1 MRRNQRLV
9 ENTVA
14 EGRYQ
19 LVIALIAKGSMN
31 NLHRADIVSE
41 FHAKGVDVGFLVRD
55 DYIDLIERIPGCRY
69 LTCQFPLETG
79 RNGFWKHFCRYL
91 RSLYP
96 VAAEGRR
103 ETVPLKRPWR
113 KRLSLATFEQLS
125 HFKFVMRLIRR
136 LEQRLYTP
144 IDIPGI
150 CSEDMDQLLLLGVG
164 AHGSE
169 HESALTWWAKQRGIA
184 VVHMIG
190 NWDTFTSKGYPG
202 APVDTCLV
210 WGPVMHRDAVEM
222 HDIPESAIEEIG
234 CLRYDRL
241 KDTLIESREEF
252 FSRIG
257 LDPNRSTIMYAGP
270 LSADQYYEMLAAFE
284 EMNSDG
290 HDLQMIFRMYPHK
303 YFMQTPYAK
312 PLINYA
318 RSLPGVYVSLG
329 DPDYRIGRRDEAVP
343 RIEQFELWHSLAYCD
358 VVVNYFSTVALEAC
372 FFDKPVISLAY
383 RPMKDYGWIHPPK
396 YADHP
401 GLTHNRR
408 LREYGAVRMV
418 LSREELKATISES
431 ITIPDETSVARSNT
445 VRTELGD
452 LDGKVSERLA
462 EACVQSYL
470 RHQTGVKRKLY

>member
-1 MRRNQRLV
+1 MNSNENYRLI
-9 ENTVA
+9 
-14 EGRYQ
+14 
-19 LVIALIAKGSMN
+19 IALIAKGSMN
-31 NLHRADIVSE
+31 NLHRTDIVSA
-41 FHAKGVDVGFLVRD
+41 FRAKGVDVGFLVRD
-55 DYIDLIERIPGCRY
+55 DYLDLIERLPGCRY
-69 LTCQFPLETG
+69 LTCQFPAEAG
-79 RNGFWKHFCRYL
+79 RNGFWKHFCRHL

-96 VAAEGRR
+96 IAAEGRR
-103 ETVPLKRPWR
+103 YTQPRNRPWR
-113 KRLSLATFEQLS
+113 KRMSETILEWLGT
-125 HFKFVMRLIRR
+125 HKIVMRLIRR
-136 LEQRLYTP
+136 FEQRLYTP

-150 CSEDMDQLLLLGVG
+150 RSEDMDQLLLLGVG

-169 HESALTWWAKQRGIA
+169 HESALTWWARQNDVS

-241 KDTLIESREEF
+241 KDTLIESREAF
-252 FSRIG
+252 FARIG
-257 LDPNRSTIMYAGP
+257 LNPKRPTVMYAGP
-270 LSADQYYEMLAAFE
+270 LSADQYYEMLATFE
-284 EMNSDG
+284 ELNDEG
-290 HDLQMIFRMYPHK
+290 RDLQMIFRVYPHK
-303 YFMQTPYAK
+303 YFMHTPYAK

-343 RIEQFELWHSLAYCD
+343 RIEQFELWHSLAYSD
-358 VVVNYFSTVALEAC
+358 VVVNYFSTIALEAC

-383 RPMKDYGWIHPPK
+383 RPQQDYGWIHPPK

-418 LSREELKATISES
+418 LSREELKAAISES
-431 ITIPDETSVARSNT
+431 IDKPDTASNARSKT
-445 VRTELGD
+445 VQLELGN
-452 LDGKVSERLA
+452 LDNHVVERLTD
-462 EACVQSYL
+462 ACL
-470 RHQTGVKRKLY
+470 RNYEQYGSHL

>member
-1 MRRNQRLV
+1 MNTSANYRLI
-9 ENTVA
+9 
-14 EGRYQ
+14 
-19 LVIALIAKGSMN
+19 IALIAKGSMN
-31 NLHRADIVSE
+31 NMHREDIVE
-41 FHAKGVDVGFLVRD
+41 VFRGKGVDVGFLVRD
-55 DYIDLIERIPGCRY
+55 DYIDLIEHIPGCRY
-69 LTCQFPLETG
+69 LTCQFPPEEG

-103 ETVPLKRPWR
+103 ETEPLKRPWR
-113 KRLSLATFEQLS
+113 KRLSQATFEWLS

-136 LEQRLYTP
+136 FEQRLYTP

-150 CSEDMDQLLLLGVG
+150 RSEDMDQLLLLGVG

-169 HESALTWWAKQRGIA
+169 HESALTWWARQHDVS

-210 WGPVMHRDAVEM
+210 WGSVMHRDAVEM

-241 KDTLIESREEF
+241 KDTLIESREAF
-252 FSRIG
+252 FARIG
-257 LDPNRSTIMYAGP
+257 LNPKRPTVMYAGP
-270 LSADQYYEMLAAFE
+270 LSADQYYEMLATFE
-284 EMNSDG
+284 ELNDEG
-290 HDLQMIFRMYPHK
+290 RDLQMIFRVYPHK
-303 YFMQTPYAK
+303 YFMHTPYAK

-343 RIEQFELWHSLAYCD
+343 RIEQFELWHSLAYSD
-358 VVVNYFSTVALEAC
+358 VVVNYFSTIALEAC

-383 RPMKDYGWIHPPK
+383 RPQQDYGWIHPPK

-418 LSREELKATISES
+418 LSREELKAAISES
-431 ITIPDETSVARSNT
+431 IDKPDTASNARSKT
-445 VRTELGD
+445 VQLELGN
-452 LDGKVSERLA
+452 LDNHVVERLTD
-462 EACVQSYL
+462 ACL
-470 RHQTGVKRKLY
+470 RNYEQYGSHL

>member
-1 MRRNQRLV
+1 MKYGVRRNQRLV
-9 ENTVA
+9 ENTVS

-55 DYIDLIERIPGCRY
+55 DYVDLIERIPGCRY
-69 LTCQFPLETG
+69 LTCQFPPEEG
-79 RNGFWKHFCRYL
+79 RNGFWKHFFRYL

-96 VAAEGRR
+96 IAAEGRR
-103 ETVPLKRPWR
+103 DTEPWNRPWR
-113 KRLSLATFEQLS
+113 KRLSQATFEWLS

-150 CSEDMDQLLLLGVG
+150 CAEDMDQLLLLGVG

-210 WGPVMHRDAVEM
+210 WGPIMHRDAVEM

-241 KDTLIESREEF
+241 KDTLIESREAF

-257 LDPNRSTIMYAGP
+257 LDPNRPTIMYAGP

-303 YFMQTPYAK
+303 YFMQTPYAS
-312 PLINYA
+312 PLIYYA

-343 RIEQFELWHSLAYCD
+343 NIEQFELWHSLAYCD

-408 LREYGAVRMV
+408 LREYGAVCMV
-418 LSREELKATISES
+418 LSREELKKAISEA
-431 ITIPDETSVARSNT
+431 IARPDDASVARSKT
-445 VRTELGD
+445 VKLELGS
-452 LDGKVSERLA
+452 LDGNVVERLA
-462 EACVQSYL
+462 DACVRNYEWHGSRL
-470 RHQTGVKRKLY
+470 

>member
-1 MRRNQRLV
+1 M
-9 ENTVA
+9 
-14 EGRYQ
+14 
-19 LVIALIAKGSMN
+19 IALIAKGSMT
-31 NLHRADIVSE
+31 
-41 FHAKGVDVGFLVRD
+41 
-55 DYIDLIERIPGCRY
+55 GCRY
-69 LTCQFPLETG
+69 LTCQFPEESG

-103 ETVPLKRPWR
+103 ETEPRNLSWR
-113 KRLSLATFEQLS
+113 KRLSQATFEWLS
-125 HFKFVMRLIRR
+125 RFKFVMRLIRQ
-136 LEQRLYTP
+136 LEQNLYTP
-144 IDIPGI
+144 IDIKGT

-169 HESALTWWAKQRGIA
+169 HESALTWWAKQRSIS

-222 HDIPESAIEEIG
+222 HDIPESSIEEIG

-241 KDTLIESREEF
+241 KDTLIESRGAF
-252 FSRIG
+252 FARIG
-257 LDPNRSTIMYAGP
+257 LNPDRRTIMYAGP

-284 EMNSDG
+284 ELNNEGD
-290 HDLQMIFRMYPHK
+290 DLQMIFRMYPHK
-303 YFMQTPYAK
+303 YFMHTPYAR

-318 RSLPGVYVSLG
+318 CSLPGVYVSLG
-329 DPDYRIGRRDEAVP
+329 DPDYRVGRRDEAVP
-343 RIEQFELWHSLAYCD
+343 RIEQFELWHSLAYSD
-358 VVVNYFSTVALEAC
+358 VVVNYFSTIALEAC

-401 GLTHNRR
+401 GLTHNKR

-418 LSREELKATISES
+418 LSREELKSAIRES
-431 ITIPDETSVARSNT
+431 IEKPDEASVVRSNT
-445 VRTELGD
+445 VKIELGE
-452 LDGKVSERLA
+452 LDGNVAERLA
-462 EACVQSYL
+462 VACVQSYS
-470 RHQTGVKRKLY
+470 HQQEGIK

>member
-1 MRRNQRLV
+1 MKKEAKYR
-9 ENTVA
+9 
-14 EGRYQ
+14 

-31 NLHRADIVSE
+31 NLHRTDIVSA
-41 FHAKGVDVGFLVRD
+41 FQNKGIDVGFLVRD
-55 DYIDLIERIPGCRY
+55 DYVDLIERMPDCRY
-69 LTCQFPLETG
+69 LTCKFPAETG

-103 ETVPLKRPWR
+103 ETEPRRRPWR
-113 KRLSLATFEQLS
+113 KRMTQKFLERLSRL
-125 HFKFVMRLIRR
+125 KVVMRLIHR

-144 IDIPGI
+144 IDLPGI
-150 CSEDMDQLLLLGVG
+150 EAGDMDQILLLGVG

-169 HESALTWWAKQRGIA
+169 HESALTWWAKQRDIA

-222 HDIPESAIEEIG
+222 HDIPESSIAEIG

-241 KDTLIESREEF
+241 KDTLIETREAF
-252 FSRIG
+252 FARIG
-257 LDPNRSTIMYAGP
+257 LDPEKPVIMYAGP

-284 EMNSDG
+284 EMNNEG
-290 HDLQMIFRMYPHK
+290 AGVQMIFRMYPHK
-303 YFMQTPYAK
+303 EFMQSPYAA
-312 PLINYA
+312 PLIQYA
-318 RSLPGVYVSLG
+318 STLPGVHVSLG
-329 DPDYRIGRRDEAVP
+329 DPDYRIGRKDEAVP
-343 RIEQFELWHSLAYCD
+343 NIEQFELWHSLAYSD

-396 YADHP
+396 YANHP

-408 LREYGAVRMV
+408 LREYGVVHMV
-418 LSREELKATISES
+418 LSRKELKSAIENS
-431 ITIPDETSVARSNT
+431 IAHPASAAAVRAETVQK
-445 VRTELGD
+445 ELGT
-452 LDGKVSERLA
+452 LDGHVVDRMVA
-462 EACVQSYL
+462 ACVENYQ
-470 RHQTGVKRKLY
+470 RHVSVQ